1 MQAVRHDGPALAVR
15 AEPLAHL
22 GERYRRYR
30 LADASAERAMAQSL
44 ARWGQLAPV
53 VVCRREEH
61 WQIVDGFKRLT
72 AARLLDWPS
81 LLVRRLETDDER
93 TVKAAVYG
101 LNRVGQHLQELEE
114 AWLVQALV
122 REDGL
127 SQVEAAELLG
137 RHKSWVCRRLALL
150 EKLST
155 EVRSDLEVGVLPPS
169 LARQLL
175 RLPVGN
181 QGEVLAVARREALT
195 AVEVQG
201 VVDLWLS
208 AAAALQRDH
217 LLAQPREA
225 LRLAQLRPCWQ
236 YDPRL
241 SAQGNR
247 TARQLSRLLEEL
259 VRWLAWLRCPG
270 VLRLAQADGP
280 LLRPALEQVQQQ
292 AGRVEVETGKLVQEL
307 TEDDR
312 SST

>member
-1 MQAVRHDGPALAVR
+1 MQAVRHHGPALEVR
-15 AEPLAHL
+15 AEPLAGL

-30 LADASAERAMAQSL
+30 LADAHAEQAMAQSL
-44 ARWGQLAPV
+44 ERWGQLAPV
-53 VVCRREEH
+53 VVCRREEQ
-61 WQIVDGFKRLT
+61 WQIVDGFKRLA
-72 AARLLDWPS
+72 AARVLDWPS
-81 LLVRRLETDDER
+81 LLVRSLATDDER

-127 SQVEAAELLG
+127 SQVETAELLG

-150 EKLST
+150 EKLSA
-155 EVRSDLEVGVLPPS
+155 EVRGELEVGVLPPS

-181 QGEVLAVARREALT
+181 QAAVLAAARREALT

-201 VVDLWLS
+201 LVDLWLS
-208 AAAALQRDH
+208 AAAGMQREH
-217 LLAQPREA
+217 VLAQPRAA
-225 LRLAQLRPCWQ
+225 LRLAQLRPCWH

-259 VRWLAWLRCPG
+259 VRWLGWLRCPG
-270 VLRLAQADGP
+270 ILRLAHSDGP
-280 LLRPALEQVQQQ
+280 RLRPALEQVLQQ
-292 AGRVEVETGKLVQEL
+292 AGSVRDETEKLVREL
-307 TEDDR
+307 PE
-312 SST
+312 S

>member
-1 MQAVRHDGPALAVR
+1 MRAVRHDGPALEVR
-15 AEPLAHL
+15 AAPLSGL

-30 LADASAERAMAQSL
+30 LADAHAEQAMTQSL
-44 ARWGQLAPV
+44 GRWGQLAPA
-53 VVCRREEH
+53 VVCLRGEQWEV
-61 WQIVDGFKRLT
+61 VDGFKRLA
-72 AARLLDWPS
+72 AARTLAWPT

-93 TVKAAVYG
+93 TVKAALYG

-127 SQVEAAELLG
+127 SQVETAELLG

-150 EKLST
+150 EKLSA
-155 EVRSDLEVGVLPPS
+155 EVRGDLEVGVLPPS

-175 RLPVGN
+175 RLPTGN
-181 QGEVLAVARREALT
+181 QAAVLAAARREALT

-208 AAAALQRDH
+208 AAGEMQREH
-217 LLAQPREA
+217 LLVQPREA

-241 SAQGNR
+241 SGQGNR
-247 TARQLSRLLEEL
+247 TARQLGRLLEEL

-270 VLRLAQADGP
+270 ILRLAHSDGP
-280 LLRPALEQVQQQ
+280 QLRPALEQVVQQ
-292 AGRVEVETGKLVQEL
+292 AESVRAETGKLVQEL
-307 TEDDR
+307 RE
-312 SST
+312 S